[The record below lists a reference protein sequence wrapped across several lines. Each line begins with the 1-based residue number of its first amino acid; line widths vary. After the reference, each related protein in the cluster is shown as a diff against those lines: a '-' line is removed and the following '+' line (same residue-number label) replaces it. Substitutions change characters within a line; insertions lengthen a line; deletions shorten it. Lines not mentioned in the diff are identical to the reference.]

1 MAAMR
6 RQEVRVDRNVPR
18 ERQLAWMIAELASD
32 PAPVDQDVGEM
43 IVNRVI
49 DNAAVASAATDRA
62 PVASARRQALTHP
75 RPGGA
80 LVHGMPGEVRVHC
93 EWAAWANAAAVRELD
108 FHDSFFGIESCHPG
122 DSIPSIL
129 AVAQQCGR
137 SGADVLRGVAAA
149 YEVQIALA
157 KSIPLQRFNIDHIGH
172 LGPAV
177 AAGVGALLRLPAET
191 IYQAVQYAAHV
202 GFYPRQGRK
211 GALSSWKANAP
222 GHIGKLAIEATDRA
236 MRGEKG
242 PTPTYEGDQGIVA
255 AFLGGEHSVYPVTL
269 PQANEPKR
277 AILETYTKQHSAGYH
292 GQSAIDLAIRMRRR
306 IDDFEA
312 IESIVL
318 HVTRRCHK
326 VMGSGAND
334 PEKWDPHASR
344 ETLDHSLPFVF
355 AMALQDGEWDHE
367 RSYEPERV
375 RRPDRVRL
383 WRKVETREDPKW
395 TRRYEEPES
404 LNKDHGC
411 RAVIRFRDGREIVEE
426 IAVPDV
432 HPRGAAPFGRADYVG
447 KFRRLTEKILPE
459 GEADRFL
466 ALAYDLPRLDAAG
479 INQLGIRLSPDT
491 MAVIT
496 PHGEGIF

>member
-1 MAAMR
+1 MR
-6 RQEVRVDRNVPR
+6 RQEIRVDRNVPR
-18 ERQLAWMIAELASD
+18 ERQLAWMIAELAADS
-32 PAPVDQDVGEM
+32 APVNQDVAEM
-43 IVNRVI
+43 IVNRII

-62 PVASARRQALTHP
+62 PVASARSQALAHP

-93 EWAAWANAAAVRELD
+93 EWAAWANTAAVRELD
-108 FHDSFFGIESCHPG
+108 FHDSFFAIESCHPG
-122 DSIPSIL
+122 DSIPSII

-177 AAGVGALLRLPAET
+177 AAGVGALLGLPAET
-191 IYQAVQYAAHV
+191 VYQAVQYAAHV

-222 GHIGKLAIEATDRA
+222 GHVGKLAIEATDRA
-236 MRGEKG
+236 MRGEKS

-255 AFLGGEHSVYPVTL
+255 AFLGGEDSVYTVVL
-269 PQANEPKR
+269 PKANEPKR

-292 GQSAIDLAIRMRRR
+292 GQSAIDLACRLRRR
-306 IDDFEA
+306 IDDLEA

-318 HVTRRCHK
+318 HVTRRAHR

-334 PEKWDPHASR
+334 PEKWDPNASR

-355 AMALQDGEWDHE
+355 AIALQDGQWHHE

-375 RRPDRVRL
+375 RRPDTVRL
-383 WRKVETREDPKW
+383 WRKVETREDPEW
-395 TRRYEEPES
+395 TRRYEEPAS
-404 LNKDHGC
+404 LDKDHGC

-426 IAVPDV
+426 IAVPDA

-447 KFRRLTEKILPE
+447 KFRQLTEKILPE

-466 ALAYDLPRLDAAG
+466 ALAHDLPRLDAAG
-479 INQLGIRLSPDT
+479 INQLGIRLRPDT
-491 MAVIT
+491 MAAIT
-496 PHGEGIF
+496 PHREGIF